1 MSGQTFF
8 RLRESLV
15 EKTLTAAE
23 KRKREEVAKAI
34 KRENPG
40 MDKSMKMA
48 IATATAK
55 RVAEDAVSDYMAKGG
70 KVTTAPYKKP
80 RKAEKTDYSSKH
92 IGGKGEHK
100 SGKAANTTSPR
111 PVGEETEQIDE
122 LRKSTIASYI
132 KKASSSSHPNSASNL
147 ASRAAHKLA
156 TSSDGDDGEKED
168 HKSFNRSK
176 NISKAV
182 DRLTRE
188 EIEDHS
194 DPLSEEE
201 YDRIRDMYGKGAAR
215 GMMNSRW
222 NPHHPE
228 FYGKKRSTSSPSPSS
243 SSSSSDKHYHKVPFA
258 QKDDAK
264 KEGMRWDSGAK
275 KWYHS
280 SASASKASKFQKEEV
295 ELVSELKKSTLGS
308 YVKKANKEVADNAWK
323 AGTAGAPDLLQQG
336 KLRAKAFFKAKR
348 RMAGID
354 KATDRLTKEETEQI
368 DELSK
373 ATVKSYADKR
383 SAQVFDAPPY
393 PFKKKPMSARVA
405 KNTGDGMMRA
415 LKRMNKANEEV
426 EEVNELKKSTLAS
439 YTSKVVDPVYGMPRS
454 TKKIKQRL
462 AGLQRAHQRAIGK
475 KPTSEEVVSEGP
487 YSSGQLK
494 PTQAQLTQAQKI
506 PSGGRT
512 TVIRDKDE
520 KGTYTLT
527 KKDGKVVSKT
537 YESIITIN
545 SKENVEIE
553 EASKT
558 SGKDWRMAAREAIK
572 KKLPYSPTNMP
583 NYSAAKK
590 AAVKEQV
597 TQVDEYST
605 EYLAS
610 YKKAAGASARAA
622 DQKGDYK
629 KGNKRFKGILAATR
643 KQFKNEAGKK

>member
-23 KRKREEVAKAI
+23 KSKREEVAKAI
-34 KRENPG
+34 KREHPG

-100 SGKAANTTSPR
+100 SGKAANTTSPK

-122 LRKSTIASYI
+122 LSKTTIASYI

-156 TSSDGDDGEKED
+156 TSNDGDDGEKED

-228 FYGKKRSTSSPSPSS
+228 FYGKKRSTSSPS

-275 KWYHS
+275 KWYHT

-295 ELVSELKKSTLGS
+295 ELVSELKKSTLGSYVKKASWDAAVKAAAGRTEPGKGHTTKSVNRLDGIAKATDRLTKEEIEQIDELKKSTLGS

-368 DELSK
+368 DEL
-373 ATVKSYADKR
+373 
-383 SAQVFDAPPY
+383 
-393 PFKKKPMSARVA
+393 
-405 KNTGDGMMRA
+405 
-415 LKRMNKANEEV
+415 
-426 EEVNELKKSTLAS
+426 KKSTLAS

-475 KPTSEEVVSEGP
+475 KPTSEEVEINEAKKV
-487 YSSGQLK
+487 QMHK
-494 PTQAQLTQAQKI
+494 PGWMLRADPEL
-506 PSGGRT
+506 
-512 TVIRDKDE
+512 
-520 KGTYTLT
+520 
-527 KKDGKVVSKT
+527 
-537 YESIITIN
+537 
-545 SKENVEIE
+545 
-553 EASKT
+553 
-558 SGKDWRMAAREAIK
+558 
-572 KKLPYSPTNMP
+572 
-583 NYSAAKK
+583 AAKFKKIEDRKK
-590 AAVKEQV
+590 AMNKNMAKYGGKTGEEIAKMSVKEQV

>member
-201 YDRIRDMYGKGAAR
+201 YDRIRDKYGKSAAR

-222 NPHHPE
+222 NPQHPE
-228 FYGKKRSTSSPSPSS
+228 FYGKKRSTSSPSSSS

-308 YVKKANKEVADNAWK
+308 YVKKASWDAAVKAAAGRTEPGKGHTTKSVNRLDGIAKATDRLTKEEIEQIDELKKSTLGSYVKKANKQVADNAWK
-323 AGTAGAPDLLQQG
+323 AGTAGAPDLYQQG
-336 KLRAKAFFKAKR
+336 KLRAKAYFKAKR

-368 DELSK
+368 D
-373 ATVKSYADKR
+373 
-383 SAQVFDAPPY
+383 
-393 PFKKKPMSARVA
+393 
-405 KNTGDGMMRA
+405 
-415 LKRMNKANEEV
+415 
-426 EEVNELKKSTLAS
+426 ELKKSTLAS

-475 KPTSEEVVSEGP
+475 KPTSEEVNIEETVEEAKKV
-487 YSSGQLK
+487 QMHK
-494 PTQAQLTQAQKI
+494 PGWMLRADPKLGAKVKAAEDRKKAMDRNMAKY
-506 PSGGRT
+506 GG
-512 TVIRDKDE
+512 
-520 KGTYTLT
+520 
-527 KKDGKVVSKT
+527 KT
-537 YESIITIN
+537 GE
-545 SKENVEIE
+545 EIAKMSVKE

-558 SGKDWRMAAREAIK
+558 PGKDWRMAAREAIK
-572 KKLPYSPTNMP
+572 KKLPYSPTGLS
-583 NYSAAKK
+583 NYTAAKK

-597 TQVDEYST
+597 AQVDEYST